1 MLYCVADKCAVSL
14 SFRPS
19 PHLLTPVF
27 KTTKSG
33 GGITWQDLANQYV
46 TSRWLHPSFYTVYS
60 NYNTTNNNNN
70 NKHIMNSYYTIKI
83 LCAYV

>member
-14 SFRPS
+14 SFRSS
-19 PHLLTPVF
+19 PHLLPPVF

-46 TSRWLHPSFYTVYS
+46 TSRWLHPSFYTVY
-60 NYNTTNNNNN
+60 NNNN